1 MSASD
6 MDRRDFLKA
15 TATAAAAFSAGLAAT
30 SEQLRADTGS
40 SSEDLLRVGIIGPG
54 QQGRN
59 LMSQAVKVPGLKFT
73 AVCDVFEPNLQKG
86 LETAGEQAK
95 PFEDYREMLEKAD
108 IEAVIIATPLYL
120 HHEMTMAALD
130 AGKHVFCEKMMSY
143 SMAQGQDMVRKTR
156 ETGLVLQI
164 GHQRRYNP
172 TYRHALNL
180 VKNDKVLGRITHIRG
195 AWHRNGDWRRPVP
208 EGRPDLEKHI
218 NWRLYKER
226 SQGLMAELGSH
237 QVDIFNWFLEAVPL
251 SVCGMGGSDYW
262 KDGREIDDDVEVLY
276 EYPDGVRAVYTSI
289 TTNAYDDYYEQ
300 IMGDEG
306 TLILT
311 HEDQGLLFRE
321 SRAERLTWE
330 EYAHKDD
337 QGGVVLDSQATKPK
351 KRGEGGESE
360 ALDMSKESP
369 YYLELHDWARC
380 IREGDEPACNAQVA
394 YESDV
399 ACLMANAAI
408 AQRRFVELP
417 PEIFKA

>member
-1 MSASD
+1 MSIGD
-6 MDRRDFLKA
+6 MDRRDFLRA
-15 TATAAAAFSAGLAAT
+15 TTIAAAAFSAGLAAT
-30 SEQLRADTGS
+30 REGLLAQTTGES
-40 SSEDLLRVGIIGPG
+40 KDLLKVGMIGPG

-59 LMSQAVKVPGLKFT
+59 LMGQAVKVPGLKFT
-73 AVCDVFEPNLQKG
+73 AVCDVFQPNLEKG
-86 LETAGEQAK
+86 LGIAGEGAK
-95 PFEDYREMLEKAD
+95 PFEDYRELLEKAD
-108 IEAVIIATPLYL
+108 IDAVIIAVPLYL
-120 HHEMTMAALD
+120 HHEMTIAALD

-143 SMAQGQDMVRKTR
+143 SMVQGQEMVRKAR
-156 ETGLVLQI
+156 DTGLVLQI

-172 TYRHALNL
+172 AYIHALDL
-180 VKNDKVLGRITHIRG
+180 IKNEKVLGRITHIRG

-208 EGRPDLEKHI
+208 DPKLEKHI
-218 NWRLYKER
+218 NWRLYRDR

-237 QVDIFNWFLEAVPL
+237 QVDVFNWFLDALPL
-251 SVCGMGGSDYW
+251 AVCGMGGSDYW
-262 KDGREIDDDVEVLY
+262 KDGREIADDVEVLY

-311 HEDQGLLFRE
+311 HENKGLLFRE
-321 SRAERLTWE
+321 SRAEKLTWE

-337 QGGVVLDSQATKPK
+337 AGGVVLDSQATKPK
-351 KRGEGGESE
+351 KKGEGGESE
-360 ALDMSKESP
+360 SLDTASESP

-380 IREGDEPACNAQVA
+380 IREGDVPACNAQVA

-408 AQRRFVELP
+408 RERRFIELP
-417 PEIFKA
+417 PGIFRA

>member
-1 MSASD
+1 MSISD

-30 SEQLRADTGS
+30 REQLRADTAS
-40 SSEDLLRVGIIGPG
+40 SSEDLLQVGIIGPG

-73 AVCDVFEPNLQKG
+73 AVCDVFDPNLEKG
-86 LETAGEQAK
+86 LNIAGEQAK
-95 PFEDYREMLEKAD
+95 PFGDYREMLEKAGVD
-108 IEAVIIATPLYL
+108 AVIIAVPLYL
-120 HHEMTMAALD
+120 HHEMTLAALE

-143 SMAQGQDMVRKTR
+143 SIKQGREMVRKAR
-156 ETGLVLQI
+156 DTGLVLQI

-172 TYRHALNL
+172 TYLHALNL
-180 VKNDKVLGRITHIRG
+180 VKQDKVLGRITHIRG

-218 NWRLYKER
+218 NWRLYKDR

-237 QVDIFNWFLEAVPL
+237 QVDIFNWFLDALPLAV
-251 SVCGMGGSDYW
+251 SGMGGSDYW
-262 KDGREIDDDVEVLY
+262 KDGREIEDDVEILY

-300 IMGDEG
+300 IMGDAG

-311 HEDQGLLFRE
+311 HENKGLLFRE
-321 SRAERLTWE
+321 SRAEKLTWE

-337 QGGVVLDSQATKPK
+337 AGGVVLDSQATKPK
-351 KRGEGGESE
+351 KKGEGGESE
-360 ALDMSKESP
+360 SLDMSKESP

-380 IREGDEPACNAQVA
+380 IREGDEPTCSAQVA
-394 YESDV
+394 FESDV
-399 ACLMANAAI
+399 ACLMANASLR
-408 AQRRFVELP
+408 QRRFIELP
-417 PEIFKA
+417 PEIYKA